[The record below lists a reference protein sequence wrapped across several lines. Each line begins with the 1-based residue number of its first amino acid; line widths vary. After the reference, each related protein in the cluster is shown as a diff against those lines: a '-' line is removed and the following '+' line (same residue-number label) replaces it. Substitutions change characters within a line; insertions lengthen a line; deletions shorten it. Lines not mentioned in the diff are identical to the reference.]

1 MKHVVGIA
9 QELDYFV
16 DLGVEIIWINAIF
29 KSPMDDTGFDVENHT
44 VIDPIFGTAADFDA
58 LISQM
63 NHRGNVR
70 FILFAL

>member
-1 MKHVVGIA
+1 MCLGIA

-16 DLGVEIIWINAIF
+16 DLGIEIVWINAIF

-58 LISQM
+58 LISRM
-63 NHRGNVR
+63 NDMGNVR
-70 FILFAL
+70 FVAAAP